1 MFNAE
6 IKERFVK
13 SYSSKISVRTSC
25 KQFFDIAQ
33 KYEEQWGADL
43 YTRTAEELSQ
53 FLAEA
58 SGLTTQSRNF
68 TLSIL
73 KSYIKWCMTQ
83 SDISGVCEGALQIS
97 ATYSEKFKTQ
107 TVTSPIH
114 LQRYLDSV
122 FAPEDDQTIE
132 NLYRTYFWMAY
143 AGLNQ
148 NDVFKIKNKDVDF
161 SDMVIRDNEKVY
173 PIYREGAKAIKYCV
187 ELDYIRSER
196 TNTGK
201 FITIDRIDSD
211 FIMRGRKSVL
221 TLKSMKERTSKKL
234 KEALD
239 KGKTDLRLS
248 YFKVWISG
256 LFYRMF
262 MDELSGIKPD
272 FLPFVKDIDSAKGT
286 KNRLNDLKNRAKYYY
301 EDYQCWKD
309 SLNK

>member
-13 SYSSKISVRTSC
+13 SYTEKISVRAIC

-33 KYEEQWGADL
+33 KYEEQWGDDL
-43 YTRTAEELSQ
+43 YTKTAEELKP
-53 FLAEA
+53 FLDDA
-58 SGLTTQSRNF
+58 SGLTAQSRTS

-73 KSYIKWCMTQ
+73 KSYIRWCMTQ
-83 SDISGVCEGALQIS
+83 SDISGICEDILQIS
-97 ATYSEKFKTQ
+97 TVSSDKFKTQ
-107 TVTSPIH
+107 TVTNPVH

-143 AGLNQ
+143 AGINQ
-148 NDVFKIKNKDVDF
+148 NDVFKIKNKDIDF
-161 SDMVIRDNEKVY
+161 SDMVIRYNEKAY
-173 PIYREGAKAIKYCV
+173 PIYREGVKAIKYCV
-187 ELDYIRSER
+187 ELNYIRSER
-196 TNTGK
+196 TNTGR
-201 FITIDRIDSD
+201 FIIIDRIDSD
-211 FIMRGRKSVL
+211 FIMRGRKSVF
-221 TLKSMKERTSKKL
+221 TSKSMQERTSRKQ

-239 KGKTDLRLS
+239 KGKTNLRLS

-256 LFYRMF
+256 LFYRMY

-286 KNRLNDLKNRAKYYY
+286 KNRSVELKKRAKYYY
-301 EDYQCWKD
+301 EDYLCWKD

>member
-1 MFNAE
+1 M
-6 IKERFVK
+6 
-13 SYSSKISVRTSC
+13 SYFYIQEKRKNYRTSSRLL
-25 KQFFDIAQ
+25 KNVFS
-33 KYEEQWGADL
+33 KRVSGAVL
-43 YTRTAEELSQ
+43 ELVP
-53 FLAEA
+53 
-58 SGLTTQSRNF
+58 
-68 TLSIL
+68 I
-73 KSYIKWCMTQ
+73 
-83 SDISGVCEGALQIS
+83 
-97 ATYSEKFKTQ
+97 TYS
-107 TVTSPIH
+107 
-114 LQRYLDSV
+114 
-122 FAPEDDQTIE
+122 
-132 NLYRTYFWMAY
+132 
-143 AGLNQ
+143 
-148 NDVFKIKNKDVDF
+148 
-161 SDMVIRDNEKVY
+161 VI
-173 PIYREGAKAIKYCV
+173 KAIKYCV